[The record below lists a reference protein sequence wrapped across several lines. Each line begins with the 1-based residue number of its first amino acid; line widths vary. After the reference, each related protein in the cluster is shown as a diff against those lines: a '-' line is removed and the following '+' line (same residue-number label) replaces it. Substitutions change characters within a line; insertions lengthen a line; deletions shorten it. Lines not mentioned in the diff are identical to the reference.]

1 MNIYEKLSKARVLL
15 QSKQLKKSGKNS
27 YSGFTYFELGD
38 FMPEVNKIFEEFG
51 LCSVFNLFID
61 KAQLVITDT
70 ESEST
75 VTFETPTANAQL
87 KGCTEIQSLGAI
99 HTYLKRYLYLNAL
112 EIVESE
118 ALDPLV
124 GTDKIEEMQPSNNDD
139 FDIIAGIDSLNT
151 VKEITD
157 YSNQYIN
164 KVSSRSNFIKAIN
177 ARRKARADYS
187 QALNG
192 QCERKR

>member
-38 FMPEVNKIFEEFG
+38 FMPEVG

-61 KAQLVITDT
+61 KAQLAITDT

-75 VTFETPTANAQL
+75 VTFETPTASAQL
-87 KGCTEIQSLGAI
+87 KGCTEVQSLGAV

-112 EIVESE
+112 EIVEAE
-118 ALDPLV
+118 TLDPLV

-177 ARRKARADYS
+177 ARRKAITEIS
-187 QALNG
+187 
-192 QCERKR
+192 

>member
-1 MNIYEKLSKARVLL
+1 MNIYEKLQSARVKL
-15 QSKQLKKSGKNS
+15 QSKKLKKSGKNKHT
-27 YSGFTYFELGD
+27 GFSYFELAD
-38 FMPEVNKIFEEFG
+38 FMPEVNKIFEELG

-61 KAQLVITDT
+61 KAQLVISDI
-70 ESEST
+70 EAEST
-75 VTFETPTANAQL
+75 ITFETPSANAQL

-124 GTDKIEEMQPSNNDD
+124 GTDKIEEVQSNNND
-139 FDIIAGIDSLNT
+139 FDIISGIDSLNT

-157 YSNQYIN
+157 YSNQYVN
-164 KVSSRSNFIKAIN
+164 KVSNRSSFIKAIN
-177 ARRKARADYS
+177 ARRKAIS
-187 QALNG
+187 
-192 QCERKR
+192 EV

>member
-38 FMPEVNKIFEEFG
+38 FMPEVNKIFEELG

-61 KAQLVITDT
+61 KAQLAITDT

-75 VTFETPTANAQL
+75 VTFETPTASAQL
-87 KGCTEIQSLGAI
+87 KGCTEVQSLGAV

-112 EIVESE
+112 EIVEAE
-118 ALDPLV
+118 TLDPLV
-124 GTDKIEEMQPSNNDD
+124 GTDEIEEVNNNDD
-139 FDIIAGIDSLNT
+139 FDIIAGIDTLKNAKEISSYFNEYNT
-151 VKEITD
+151 VVK
-157 YSNQYIN
+157 N
-164 KVSSRSNFIKAIN
+164 KSEFIKAIN
-177 ARRKARADYS
+177 ARRKAITEIS
-187 QALNG
+187 
-192 QCERKR
+192 